1 MSGRRASIIFI
12 VAHALS
18 ATMSVMIILAG
29 FIRESDNLK
38 WHEQEDDKSMRESVG
53 RVGQRRQI
61 VIPKKMLETL
71 RLREG
76 DFVALTQQANGVLIK
91 PKRLIDP
98 DNVLSREESAM
109 ILKARREMRE
119 GKYVTLATLEH
130 DLAHKRP
137 QRRRKTA

>member
-1 MSGRRASIIFI
+1 
-12 VAHALS
+12 
-18 ATMSVMIILAG
+18 
-29 FIRESDNLK
+29 
-38 WHEQEDDKSMRESVG
+38 MRESVG

-91 PKRLIDP
+91 LKRLIDP